1 MTNNIKFRAKKI
13 NSKLISEIPNYRQLW
28 NVHVNTLPLTGT
40 AGTSMYFNE
49 ISKILIYRDDKG
61 SVKGILQFFTVD
73 IEEEKKGNLN
83 ILVDPDC
90 SQKGIGLNLLKFAME
105 SFEIDLDQQQLTP
118 TGKKLVD
125 SFRRLNS
132 TLL

>member
-1 MTNNIKFRAKKI
+1 
-13 NSKLISEIPNYRQLW
+13 
-28 NVHVNTLPLTGT
+28 
-40 AGTSMYFNE
+40 MYFNE